1 MFEMSLSA
9 TASVFCVGQL
19 FAFIINGFGMITYF
33 KIDLSHMREYMCVDV
48 GVNVNEWTNGY
59 NCNNKM
65 R

>member
-9 TASVFCVGQL
+9 TASVFCLGQL

-48 GVNVNEWTNGY
+48 GVNVNE
-59 NCNNKM
+59 
-65 R
+65 